1 MEARPFTPSNFGP
14 QHVAESLG
22 QDISATPFPAGS
34 CGLNPGWVAVPEMVL
49 HVYRGLEIDATRS
62 MGFLLEERERL
73 LAELEKVRESL
84 RVVQMRD
91 LAWPSGLVEDLR
103 PSASERPVEAEPVVE
118 GPGPTAPVTDEVLDL
133 AVPVEVDPL
142 SASVLPPVALRAV
155 EVPPA
160 PARSVTPVGQVWPR
174 PGDPIADAG
183 PLVAGAVR
191 DCLRSVAASVVVPSA
206 LRQWVSVTA
215 RRTLADPVARL
226 DRLAEL
232 ARAMPRFTAA
242 QLPTEDVFGAAG
254 AWISEIDVADAG
266 AHLRAFVA
274 LDTIAVSG
282 VDPDGRLFG
291 AAAAAW
297 RARVGSMAA
306 SCEHEP
312 LLTIAAQQMI
322 VALAAGQVERAR
334 MFAEVVRAVA
344 PSVHPDPS
352 RRSEW
357 LGRAVVLPLRDAD
370 VDVRPVRSALTD
382 AAHDLFRGVF
392 GGAPMTLAQ
401 GADLYCSIVMADLES
416 CVNGRVLD
424 ACLRALLV
432 RQGVTGLGRL
442 PREPAPPSPRA
453 HRKAAPVSAGCRA
466 PGRLRWA
473 LRELG
478 LPIEPWAAA
487 RCGDGAD
494 TMPSA
499 VPPTCTWTPPICR
512 GAPLGSG
519 RRALRSSG
527 FGRRSDEVSIAHAR
541 PDRPHRGARLDP
553 RLAGPS
559 PSVRRLGAVYLDVTM
574 HIALDTS
581 PGLTPGLHP

>member
-49 HVYRGLEIDATRS
+49 HVSRGLEIDATRS
-62 MGFLLEERERL
+62 MGFLLDERERL
-73 LAELEKVRESL
+73 LAELEKARESL

-103 PSASERPVEAEPVVE
+103 PSASERPVEAEPDVE
-118 GPGPTAPVTDEVLDL
+118 GPGPTAPITDEVLDL
-133 AVPVEVDPL
+133 AVRAEVDPL

-155 EVPPA
+155 DVPPA
-160 PARSVTPVGQVWPR
+160 PAPRTPPARSVTPVGQVWPR

-254 AWISEIDVADAG
+254 AWISEIDGADTG
-266 AHLRAFVA
+266 AHLRALAA
-274 LDTIAVSG
+274 LDAIAASG
-282 VDPDGRLFG
+282 VDPDGRLFD

-297 RARVGSMAA
+297 RDRVGSMAA
-306 SCEHEP
+306 PSDHEP
-312 LLTIAAQQMI
+312 LLTITAQQM
-322 VALAAGQVERAR
+322 VAALASGQVERAR

-382 AAHDLFRGVF
+382 AAHDLFSGVF
-392 GGAPMTLAQ
+392 GGALMTLAQ

-416 CVNGRVLD
+416 CVNARVLD

-478 LPIEPWAAA
+478 LPIEPKAAA

-494 TMPSA
+494 AMPIA
-499 VPPTCTWTPPICR
+499 VPLTCTWTPPICR

-519 RRALRSSG
+519 RCALRSSG

-541 PDRPHRGARLDP
+541 PDRPHRGARPDP
-553 RLAGPS
+553 RLEGPS
-559 PSVRRLGAVYLDVTM
+559 PSVRRP
-574 HIALDTS
+574 S
-581 PGLTPGLHP
+581 